1 MTERRARPS
10 RRFAG
15 AARTRFLDA
24 LAGCATVREAA
35 RAAGVS
41 HDTVYRHRLR
51 DAGFR
56 ADWARAID
64 QAYARIEAE
73 LIGEAAAALADPGAA
88 DEQPDMA
95 DPPGSRAPADKA
107 VWDRALQLL
116 RLHRMGTRA
125 DADAAAG
132 TGAAMPVE
140 EARARLIA
148 RLVAMGLV
156 GRAD

>member
-1 MTERRARPS
+1 MTERQFRPS

-24 LAGCATVREAA
+24 LAGCATVRDAA

-41 HDTVYRHRLR
+41 ADTVYRHRLR

-73 LIGEAAAALADPGAA
+73 LIGDAAAALTGVAA
-88 DEQPDMA
+88 A
-95 DPPGSRAPADKA
+95 APEDGLPAHVVPSSDKL

-116 RLHRMGTRA
+116 RLHRTGARV
-125 DADAAAG
+125 DSDAAG
-132 TGAAMPVE
+132 QKGSTMPVE
-140 EARARLIA
+140 EARARLLA
-148 RLVAMGLV
+148 RLAAMGLI